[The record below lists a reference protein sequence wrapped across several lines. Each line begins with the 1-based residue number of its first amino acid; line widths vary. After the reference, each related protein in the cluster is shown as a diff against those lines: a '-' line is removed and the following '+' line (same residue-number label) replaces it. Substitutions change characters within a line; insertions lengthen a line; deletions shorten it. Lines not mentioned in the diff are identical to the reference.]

1 MTHAVEGP
9 LDRQVRRPVDE
20 GTKGQP
26 MQGKEEVRRELT
38 EYGFQFGDAL
48 VERCMEVGKGA
59 VVVTVKTTKHKLDV
73 YVTKTGRMRVY
84 FGGLEVLM
92 TK

>member
-1 MTHAVEGP
+1 M
-9 LDRQVRRPVDE
+9 D
-20 GTKGQP
+20 
-26 MQGKEEVRRELT
+26 GKDTVRRELT
-38 EYGFQFGDAL
+38 EYGFQFGSAL

-59 VVVTVKTTKHKLDV
+59 VVVSVKTPKHKLDV
-73 YVTKTGRMRVY
+73 YVTKTGKMRVY